1 MKKLREVIWLNKI
14 IRILIRLFAYLLPNL
29 IKTKIIPR
37 WRISGEVRLNIAEKI
52 SIRYYNKCDDG
63 IVDSIYYN
71 SDGYSEIHELRL
83 FLGFSKKSKVILD
96 IGANTGLYSVTAAVS
111 NRAAIIIAV
120 EPYATNTERLTLN
133 VNLNRLTNIE
143 ILQKGV
149 GSDNSNILFSV
160 PVNNQICDV
169 LSADHEF
176 TSSFYKGMV
185 NFKQINIPQIT
196 IDSLVEEKNLKQID
210 LIKIDVENYELEVF
224 KGAKNTLKNYDPI
237 IFCEI
242 FVNQNK
248 INFFQEFL
256 QPLGYNCYLILKE
269 GIVRSERLIH
279 NPDCRNYLFSKKKS
293 DEVFLSYKEMDKIL
307 NAL

>member
-196 IDSLVEEKNLKQID
+196 IDSLVEEKNLKS
-210 LIKIDVENYELEVF
+210 L
-224 KGAKNTLKNYDPI
+224 
-237 IFCEI
+237 
-242 FVNQNK
+242 NK
-248 INFFQEFL
+248 ILVSLFGRQNAEKIYMKFVR
-256 QPLGYNCYLILKE
+256 LKQ
-269 GIVRSERLIH
+269 VS
-279 NPDCRNYLFSKKKS
+279 
-293 DEVFLSYKEMDKIL
+293 
-307 NAL
+307 